1 MPYVIVYGGGG
12 ISDRACSPEDIQDG
26 LFNIDRTYYL
36 QKQFMPPMIR
46 IFNKVVDNAD
56 SLFKCNSTLTK
67 DSISTNSVFNN
78 FKKEGTVGTVGTVED
93 KKIGTKQTTV
103 EDKKIG
109 EHKKQRTIADFFK

>member
-1 MPYVIVYGGGG
+1 MFLKVVRSINVEQSVLNIFRG
-12 ISDRACSPEDIQDG
+12 ACSVG
-26 LFNIDRTYYL
+26 Y
-36 QKQFMPPMIR
+36 PPSP
-46 IFNKVVDNAD
+46 VYDNVRHSVA
-56 SLFKCNSTLTK
+56 S
-67 DSISTNSVFNN
+67 NSVFNN